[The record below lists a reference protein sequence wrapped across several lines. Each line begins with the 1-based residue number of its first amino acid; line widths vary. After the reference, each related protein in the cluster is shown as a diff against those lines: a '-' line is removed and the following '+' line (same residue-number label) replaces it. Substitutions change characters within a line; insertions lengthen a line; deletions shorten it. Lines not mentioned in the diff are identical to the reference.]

1 MDDGTEDIR
10 ALTAE
15 VTRLREALECI
26 AETAEAAVRHHRSK
40 RLGGQQVP
48 YHGPFASI
56 PPSTIRDLVEQA
68 KIARAALAAGKR
80 EGG

>member
-26 AETAEAAVRHHRSK
+26 ADAAVFAVGGTRLPHWADRTGPGRRS
-40 RLGGQQVP
+40 
-48 YHGPFASI
+48 S
-56 PPSTIRDLVEQA
+56 
-68 KIARAALAAGKR
+68 
-80 EGG
+80 